1 MYATAVWAITGILLS
16 TSLMTLT
23 SGMKPIFNSKR
34 IEIYCDGGDLN
45 WQLASLRLALMH
57 PPTLDRPGTLLQLH
71 PNPKESVLF
80 IADKLTA
87 RPVIVA
93 PK

>member
-1 MYATAVWAITGILLS
+1 
-16 TSLMTLT
+16 MTLT

>member
-1 MYATAVWAITGILLS
+1 
-16 TSLMTLT
+16 
-23 SGMKPIFNSKR
+23 MKPIIEAKR

-45 WQLASLRLALMH
+45 WQMATFRIACMH

-71 PNPKESVLF
+71 DNPKESVLF
-80 IADKLTA
+80 VADEVTA
-87 RPVIVA
+87 SPIKVA